1 MIKELCV
8 CVCVGL
14 DFYLDGGV
22 GGLNFLDEG
31 QKVWSQNVA
40 WVNSG
45 SCSTVEKGWT

>member
-8 CVCVGL
+8 CVCL

-31 QKVWSQNVA
+31 QKV
-40 WVNSG
+40 
-45 SCSTVEKGWT
+45 

>member
-1 MIKELCV
+1 MIKEPCV
-8 CVCVGL
+8 CGVGL
-14 DFYLDGGV
+14 DFYLDGG